1 MKNRRH
7 LYSRLTEGEM
17 HVYAKWLLEEC
28 DEPIDEIMWLLH
40 HCMAQDKEHVTIQ
53 VKQVTDNVIGQVVM
67 HITDNIKKR
76 S

>member
-28 DEPIDEIMWLLH
+28 DEPIDEIM
-40 HCMAQDKEHVTIQ
+40 
-53 VKQVTDNVIGQVVM
+53 
-67 HITDNIKKR
+67 
-76 S
+76 

>member
-28 DEPIDEIMWLLH
+28 DEPIDEIAWLLH
-40 HCMAQDKEHVTIQ
+40 HCMAPDVEHVTIQ
-53 VKQVTDNVIGQVVM
+53 VKQVVM
-67 HITDNIKKR
+67 HITYNIKKR

>member
-7 LYSRLTEGEM
+7 LYSRITEGEM
-17 HVYAKWLLEEC
+17 HIYAKWLLEEC
-28 DEPIDEIMWLLH
+28 DEPIDEIAWLLH
-40 HCMAQDKEHVTIQ
+40 HCIAPDVEHVTIQ
-53 VKQVTDNVIGQVVM
+53 VKQVVM